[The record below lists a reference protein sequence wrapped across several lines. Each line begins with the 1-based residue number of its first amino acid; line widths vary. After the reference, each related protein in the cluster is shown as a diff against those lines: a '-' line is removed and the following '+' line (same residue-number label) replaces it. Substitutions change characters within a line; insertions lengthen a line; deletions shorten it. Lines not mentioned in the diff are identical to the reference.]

1 MIDVKAKICD
11 LLRETQRMGVHHL
24 IDYMENSGF
33 FTAPC
38 STQFH
43 LAEPGGLAEH
53 SLNVFHTAS
62 TINTV
67 FRADIPPDSLII
79 SCLLH
84 DLGKCGQFGKPEYS
98 ENVLKSGKRSGTKP
112 YEKNKTLLPV
122 DHEVRSVAIASQFIQ
137 LTEEEQYAILMH
149 NGLYG
154 PFKYGLQGRET
165 KLQMVVHFADMWA
178 SRIIEVST
186 VKEEE

>member
-1 MIDVKAKICD
+1 MRDVKTEICD

-53 SLNVFHTAS
+53 SLNVFRTAS

-67 FRADIPPDSLII
+67 FQADIPFDSLII

-98 ENVLKSGKRSGTKP
+98 ENILKSGKRSGTRP

-137 LTEEEQYAILMH
+137 LTEDEQYAILMH

-178 SRIIEVST
+178 SRVIEVPM

>member
-1 MIDVKAKICD
+1 MLDVKAKIGD
-11 LLRETQRMGVHHL
+11 LLRETQRVGIHHL

-43 LAEPGGLAEH
+43 LAELGGLAEH

-62 TINTV
+62 TINTA
-67 FRADIPPDSLII
+67 FRADIPLDSLII

-98 ENVLKSGKRSGTKP
+98 ENILKSGKRSGTKP